1 MKKQK
6 INASR
11 VLNEVTT
18 KMLITE
24 SKIGKWKQNKV
35 FKTKKAKVLAELIGT
50 FILTFLIISPSTF
63 GFSSNP
69 NLPSWFRT
77 IFQIPLLST
86 LWPALVIGLAI
97 ILFYKISC
105 NLNPAVTVFEWK
117 IGIYTKEFALILIL
131 TQFIGAILASY
142 SAWGI
147 AHAVNPTLLTSPGNF
162 EMDAVAPV
170 FQSKWPMGGN
180 VYAGGSVTMEGVY
193 QAKDIG
199 LYFFVMLSEFVGVC
213 LLLYAIIKLSYKPS
227 FAIKMILASWLIVRL
242 MVPFGTFDLN
252 PARSFAPALTTFTQG
267 GAKGPLMFTW
277 VYIIPQFAA
286 AIFMSRT
293 FKEPEDTR
301 VIKLKEIKENFKL

>member
-35 FKTKKAKVLAELIGT
+35 FKTKQAKVLTELVGT

-63 GFSSNP
+63 AFSSNP

-117 IGIYTKEFALILIL
+117 IGIYTKEFTLI
-131 TQFIGAILASY
+131 
-142 SAWGI
+142 
-147 AHAVNPTLLTSPGNF
+147 
-162 EMDAVAPV
+162 
-170 FQSKWPMGGN
+170 
-180 VYAGGSVTMEGVY
+180 
-193 QAKDIG
+193 
-199 LYFFVMLSEFVGVC
+199 
-213 LLLYAIIKLSYKPS
+213 
-227 FAIKMILASWLIVRL
+227 
-242 MVPFGTFDLN
+242 
-252 PARSFAPALTTFTQG
+252 
-267 GAKGPLMFTW
+267 
-277 VYIIPQFAA
+277 
-286 AIFMSRT
+286 
-293 FKEPEDTR
+293 
-301 VIKLKEIKENFKL
+301 